1 MKKKKILIIDDE
13 EDFCQMI
20 EFNLEDSGK
29 YEVRRETKGKRALAA
44 AKKFKPALIF
54 LDIVMP
60 DIPGDEVAQQLKS
73 DAMTRNIPVVFL
85 TALVSGDE
93 VASQNGVIG
102 GNPFIAKP
110 VFIEKLIDC
119 IEKNIKD

>member
-1 MKKKKILIIDDE
+1 MEKKKILIIDDE

-29 YEVRRETKGKRALAA
+29 YEVKIETKGKEALAA
-44 AKKFKPALIF
+44 AKEFKPALIF

-60 DIPGDEVAQQLKS
+60 DVPGDEVAQQLKA
-73 DAMTRNIPVVFL
+73 DEMTKDIPVVFL

-93 VASQNGVIG
+93 VASQDGVIG

-110 VFIEKLIDC
+110 VPIEKLIDC
-119 IEKNIKD
+119 IEKNTKN